1 MSNILIIHT
10 IELARFGKAA
20 IKLSLIGSESYIL
33 TCYRYVEL
41 NLVRTNMVEH
51 PAEYPWS
58 SYRYNALGRTNS
70 LINPHSIYL
79 RLGETKAQCCDA
91 YRALFSLHINELSLK
106 EIREATNKSWVL
118 GSEYF
123 KGKIADKLDRP
134 IAPKKRGGDR
144 RSEEFKANK

>member
-58 SYRYNALGRTNS
+58 SYRYNALGGSNN
-70 LINPHSIYL
+70 LINSHSIYL
-79 RLGETKAQCCDA
+79 RLGETKAQYCDA
-91 YRALFSLHINELSLK
+91 YQHCSACILMS
-106 EIREATNKSWVL
+106 
-118 GSEYF
+118 
-123 KGKIADKLDRP
+123 
-134 IAPKKRGGDR
+134 
-144 RSEEFKANK
+144 

>member
-20 IKLSLIGSESYIL
+20 IKLSLIDSERIYSPVIL
-33 TCYRYVEL
+33 
-41 NLVRTNMVEH
+41 NPVRANMVEH

-58 SYRYNALGRTNS
+58 SYRYNALGRSNN
-70 LINPHSIYL
+70 LINSHSIYL
-79 RLGETKAQCCDA
+79 RLGETKAQYCDA
-91 YRALFSLHINELSLK
+91 YRALSSLHINELSLK